1 MRISDWS
8 SDVCSSDLSL
18 WDYSLRARYEFSPD
32 AYVYLSYATGTKGG
46 GFVSND
52 ALLLYNIQNGI
63 ATFQYDS
70 ERARSWEVGGKFRFL
85 DGKGN
90 LNVAL
95 FRTNFSNLQVS
106 EYNGTAFVT
115 GNAASAI
122 DRTSTRLNSSH
133 SCASRIP
140 SSA

>member
-85 DGKGN
+85 DGK
-90 LNVAL
+90 
-95 FRTNFSNLQVS
+95 RSEEHTSELQS
-106 EYNGTAFVT
+106 
-115 GNAASAI
+115 
-122 DRTSTRLNSSH
+122 LM
-133 SCASRIP
+133 RI
-140 SSA
+140 SYAVFCLKKKNTYD